1 MRVERRV
8 ERPERLCRGVGGES
22 DGQGGKRGKAAGRQG
37 LEGWG
42 QAWVVWKQLSG
53 FSAED

>member
-22 DGQGGKRGKAAGRQG
+22 DGQGGKRGKAAGSQG
-37 LEGWG
+37 LGGWG